1 MSESSRFKEMCHK
14 FLINK
19 SLLQSTNNFKV
30 QHIILKVE
38 EIAGFIFREIN
49 GSATSFFFSIIK
61 DIVRTQPNI

>member
-1 MSESSRFKEMCHK
+1 MRHEFV
-14 FLINK
+14 INK

-61 DIVRTQPNI
+61 DIK

>member
-1 MSESSRFKEMCHK
+1 MCHE
-14 FLINK
+14 FVINK

-49 GSATSFFFSIIK
+49 RSATSFLFSIIK
-61 DIVRTQPNI
+61 DIV